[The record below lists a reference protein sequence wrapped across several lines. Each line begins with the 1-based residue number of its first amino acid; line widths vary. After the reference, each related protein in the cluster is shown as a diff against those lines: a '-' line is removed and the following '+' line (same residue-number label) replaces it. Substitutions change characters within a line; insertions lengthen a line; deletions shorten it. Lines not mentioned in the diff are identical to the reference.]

1 MGSIAVL
8 AVLVVIVIIIA
19 WKLQGGAG
27 VRDGFL
33 TSGRLFRMIGVQ
45 LALGF
50 ILAGFIQIVLP
61 REIISTWMGAES
73 GLRGV
78 LVGTAAGAISPG
90 GPYIQFPLL
99 ASLHQAGAGYGPIAA
114 FVTAWSLVPVIRT
127 LQFDVPIMGWEFTL
141 ARVAVSAAAPIA
153 VGLLTPPVLNLIAR
167 APSIVR

>member
-8 AVLVVIVIIIA
+8 AALVVIVIVIA
-19 WKLQGGAG
+19 WRLQGGAG
-27 VRDGFL
+27 VVEGFL

-50 ILAGFIQIVLP
+50 ILAGFIQVVLP

-141 ARVAVSAAAPIA
+141 ARLAVSIAAPIV
-153 VGLLTPPVLNLIAR
+153 VGLLTPVALNVISR
-167 APSIVR
+167 AQALAP